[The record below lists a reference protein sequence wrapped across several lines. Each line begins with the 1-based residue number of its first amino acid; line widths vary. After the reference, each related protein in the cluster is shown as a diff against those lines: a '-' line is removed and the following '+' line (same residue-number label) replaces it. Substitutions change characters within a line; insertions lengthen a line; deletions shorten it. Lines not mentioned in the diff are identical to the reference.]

1 MCAAAGATARAG
13 SAVPA
18 PAADTVMLSE
28 ATDGDYIVRRF
39 LVKRQGDTDYSIR
52 YQINLASLSAAL
64 DGNSRELDGLN
75 AFVDNLMR
83 DTLMHV
89 KSVEITGYS
98 SPDGPRAFNE
108 TLARNRARDF
118 KSYVDKKYGFSKK
131 YDVTLNS
138 VAEDW
143 EMCRALVAQS
153 PVPDKQAVLGILDGK
168 QSSDA
173 KELALKKIP
182 AAWEY
187 MIKHI
192 LPPLRRVELTI
203 NYGAGSIVEQRTMIP
218 KPKIA
223 PRPAEQACE
232 PCGCEVVDESI
243 TGIIVEMPGD
253 TDYRKDL
260 REARREAGEALKEA
274 GHYSKKELRE
284 ARGIARERER
294 AARKIAREEAQAAKA
309 AAKAGK
315 KTYRELERM

>member
-1 MCAAAGATARAG
+1 
-13 SAVPA
+13 
-18 PAADTVMLSE
+18 
-28 ATDGDYIVRRF
+28 
-39 LVKRQGDTDYSIR
+39 
-52 YQINLASLSAAL
+52 
-64 DGNSRELDGLN
+64 
-75 AFVDNLMR
+75 
-83 DTLMHV
+83 
-89 KSVEITGYS
+89 
-98 SPDGPRAFNE
+98 
-108 TLARNRARDF
+108 
-118 KSYVDKKYGFSKK
+118 
-131 YDVTLNS
+131 
-138 VAEDW
+138 
-143 EMCRALVAQS
+143 MCRALVARS
-153 PVPDKQAVLGILDGK
+153 SVPDKQAVLGILDGE

-187 MIKHI
+187 MIKNI

-223 PRPAEQACE
+223 PQPAGQGCE

-260 REARREAGEALKEA
+260 REARR
-274 GHYSKKELRE
+274 
-284 ARGIARERER
+284 IAREQER
-294 AARKIAREEAQAAKA
+294 AARKIAKKEAQAARA

>member
-1 MCAAAGATARAG
+1 
-13 SAVPA
+13 
-18 PAADTVMLSE
+18 
-28 ATDGDYIVRRF
+28 
-39 LVKRQGDTDYSIR
+39 
-52 YQINLASLSAAL
+52 
-64 DGNSRELDGLN
+64 
-75 AFVDNLMR
+75 
-83 DTLMHV
+83 
-89 KSVEITGYS
+89 
-98 SPDGPRAFNE
+98 
-108 TLARNRARDF
+108 
-118 KSYVDKKYGFSKK
+118 
-131 YDVTLNS
+131 
-138 VAEDW
+138 
-143 EMCRALVAQS
+143 MCRALVARS

-223 PRPAEQACE
+223 PQPAGQGCE

-284 ARGIARERER
+284 ARRIAREQER
-294 AARKIAREEAQAAKA
+294 AARKIAREEAQDAKA

>member
-83 DTLMHV
+83 DTLMNV

-187 MIKHI
+187 
-192 LPPLRRVELTI
+192 
-203 NYGAGSIVEQRTMIP
+203 
-218 KPKIA
+218 
-223 PRPAEQACE
+223 AEQACE

-260 REARREAGEALKEA
+260 REARREAGEALKDA

-284 ARGIARERER
+284 ARRIAREQER
-294 AARKIAREEAQAAKA
+294 AARKIAKKEAQAARA

-315 KTYRELERM
+315 MTYRELERM

>member
-1 MCAAAGATARAG
+1 
-13 SAVPA
+13 
-18 PAADTVMLSE
+18 
-28 ATDGDYIVRRF
+28 
-39 LVKRQGDTDYSIR
+39 
-52 YQINLASLSAAL
+52 
-64 DGNSRELDGLN
+64 
-75 AFVDNLMR
+75 MR
-83 DTLMHV
+83 DTLMNV

-153 PVPDKQAVLGILDGK
+153 PVPDKQGRARDPRRETVVRCQGTGTEKDTCGLGVYDK
-168 QSSDA
+168 A
-173 KELALKKIP
+173 YP
-182 AAWEY
+182 AAAS
-187 MIKHI
+187 
-192 LPPLRRVELTI
+192 PRRTDNQLRCGQHCRAAHDDPQAQ
-203 NYGAGSIVEQRTMIP
+203 NRT
-218 KPKIA
+218 
-223 PRPAEQACE
+223 RPAEQACE

-260 REARREAGEALKEA
+260 REARREAGKALKEA

-284 ARGIARERER
+284 ARRIAREQER
-294 AARKIAREEAQAAKA
+294 AARKIARQEAQAAKA

>member
-1 MCAAAGATARAG
+1 M
-13 SAVPA
+13 
-18 PAADTVMLSE
+18 
-28 ATDGDYIVRRF
+28 
-39 LVKRQGDTDYSIR
+39 
-52 YQINLASLSAAL
+52 
-64 DGNSRELDGLN
+64 
-75 AFVDNLMR
+75 
-83 DTLMHV
+83 
-89 KSVEITGYS
+89 
-98 SPDGPRAFNE
+98 
-108 TLARNRARDF
+108 
-118 KSYVDKKYGFSKK
+118 
-131 YDVTLNS
+131 
-138 VAEDW
+138 
-143 EMCRALVAQS
+143 
-153 PVPDKQAVLGILDGK
+153 PDKQAVLGILDGK

-260 REARREAGEALKEA
+260 REARREAGEALKDA

-284 ARGIARERER
+284 ARRIAREQER
-294 AARKIAREEAQAAKA
+294 AARKIAKKEAQAARA

-315 KTYRELERM
+315 MTYRELERM

>member
-1 MCAAAGATARAG
+1 
-13 SAVPA
+13 V
-18 PAADTVMLSE
+18 
-28 ATDGDYIVRRF
+28 
-39 LVKRQGDTDYSIR
+39 
-52 YQINLASLSAAL
+52 
-64 DGNSRELDGLN
+64 
-75 AFVDNLMR
+75 
-83 DTLMHV
+83 MHV
-89 KSVEITGYS
+89 KWAETTGFS

-143 EMCRALVAQS
+143 EMCRALVARS

-223 PRPAEQACE
+223 PQPAGQGCE

-284 ARGIARERER
+284 ARRIAREQER

>member
-1 MCAAAGATARAG
+1 MGDVPCAGRPVAR
-13 SAVPA
+13 
-18 PAADTVMLSE
+18 
-28 ATDGDYIVRRF
+28 
-39 LVKRQGDTDYSIR
+39 
-52 YQINLASLSAAL
+52 
-64 DGNSRELDGLN
+64 
-75 AFVDNLMR
+75 
-83 DTLMHV
+83 
-89 KSVEITGYS
+89 
-98 SPDGPRAFNE
+98 
-108 TLARNRARDF
+108 
-118 KSYVDKKYGFSKK
+118 
-131 YDVTLNS
+131 
-138 VAEDW
+138 
-143 EMCRALVAQS
+143 S

-223 PRPAEQACE
+223 LRPAEQACE

-260 REARREAGEALKEA
+260 REARREAGKALKEA

-284 ARGIARERER
+284 ARRIAREQER
-294 AARKIAREEAQAAKA
+294 AARKIARKEAQAAKA